1 MSDPATGDFVD
12 IGKQIDDGAWTGV
25 QRQVVIF
32 AILAIIID
40 GIDNQLLALVVPSL
54 MKEWGVARGDFS
66 LVFALGLIGMSA
78 GTALAGF
85 LGDRLGRKTAL
96 LGSVIV
102 FGLVTLATS
111 RVGSLQELCWLR
123 MAAGLGIGG
132 ALPNATALIAEFV
145 PLAGRSIAITGGILG
160 GSTGGLIGGFI
171 ASKVLTDDNWR
182 LLFVGGGGIALGFAL
197 VLAFVMPE
205 SPRFLVG
212 RPGRRKELL
221 KLLPRLG
228 IEAPIGPTFRDGAE
242 RSVRSSIATVFA
254 RPYRRD
260 TTALWGACFF
270 TVLTGYMALNWAP
283 SLLAGMGF
291 DLSATSAG
299 LAAFNFG
306 GIFGSIVIGWL
317 IGRFGSRWPSLG
329 TLGLTALWA
338 AFLAVAHIL
347 DPHSRATMIAAFAT
361 GGFFSNGGITALY
374 VTALHTYPTQMR
386 TTGVGS
392 TIAVGRVGA
401 ILSSYA
407 GPAIL
412 GAGGS
417 SGYFALL
424 AAMMLSAMLF
434 LFFSRHHVPRAA
446 RAVVAR

>member
-1 MSDPATGDFVD
+1 MTEPATGDFVD
-12 IGKQIDDGAWTGV
+12 IGQQIDDGAWTGV

-32 AILAIIID
+32 AILAIVID
-40 GIDNQLLALVVPSL
+40 GIDNQLLALVLPSM
-54 MKEWGVARGDFS
+54 MKEWHVTRGDFS
-66 LVFALGLIGMSA
+66 PVFALGLIGMSG

-96 LGSVIV
+96 LVSVV
-102 FGLVTLATS
+102 LFGLVTLATS
-111 RVGSLQELCWLR
+111 KVHSLHSLYWLR
-123 MAAGLGIGG
+123 MLAGIGIGG

-145 PLAGRSIAITGGILG
+145 PMAGRSIAITAGILG
-160 GSTGGLIGGFI
+160 GSTGGLIGGFV
-171 ASKVLTDDNWR
+171 ASSILTDDNWR
-182 LLFVGGGGIALGFAL
+182 VLFIGGGGVALIFAVVIAIAL
-197 VLAFVMPE
+197 PE

-212 RPGRRKELL
+212 RPGRKKELL
-221 KLLPRLG
+221 QLLHRLG
-228 IEAPIGPTFRDGAE
+228 IPSPAGATLLDGTE
-242 RSVRSSIATVFA
+242 RSARGSLATVFT
-254 RPYRRD
+254 RQYRRD
-260 TTALWGACFF
+260 TIALWGACFF

-306 GIFGSIVIGWL
+306 GIFGSIVIGVL

-329 TLGLTALWA
+329 TLTMTALWA
-338 AFLAVAHIL
+338 AFLAAAHVL
-347 DPHSRATMIAAFAT
+347 DPHNRLVMVAAFAT

-374 VTALHTYPTQMR
+374 VTALHTYPTRMR

-392 TIAVGRVGA
+392 TIAFGRIGA

-412 GAGGS
+412 AAGGA

-424 AAMMLSAMLF
+424 SAMMIAAAIF
-434 LFFSRHHVPRAA
+434 LFFLRHHVPRPA
-446 RAVVAR
+446 R